1 MANKY
6 AITGQENAVTA
17 ALTTALD
24 LVGSATSRPEVYY
37 FTASAAGTM
46 ADSTVRVVVSDFT
59 ATPTVTAVT
68 PTKLDPSAVAAVA
81 TAGEN
86 ASAEGAGQTAGSEKY
101 DQNIHL
107 RSQAY
112 WWANYESDRIIV
124 PAVASNGVGLRVSAA
139 SYTGAYD
146 ATMHFLGP

>member
-6 AITGQENAVTA
+6 AVTGQENAVTS

-24 LVGSATSRPEVYY
+24 LVGSTTSRPEIYY
-37 FTASAAGTM
+37 FTASAEPTM
-46 ADSTVRVVVSDFT
+46 ADATVRVAVMDHTT
-59 ATPTVTAVT
+59 ANTMTAVT
-68 PTKLDPSAVAAVA
+68 PTKIDPAALAVVA

-86 ASAEGAGQTAGSEKY
+86 ASAEGTYTAGSEKY

-112 WWANYESDRIIV
+112 WWANYETDRLIV
-124 PAVASNGVGLRVSAA
+124 PAAANNGIGLRVLS
-139 SYTGAYD
+139 TTFVGAYD
-146 ATMHFLGP
+146 ATIHFLGV